1 MDPSENETSAESQI
15 KEKNKEKIS
24 NNINATNDEDAEDNY
39 KIVIDSDQIQAIAG
53 QATVDLDEYAASR

>member
-1 MDPSENETSAESQI
+1 MEPSENETSSESQI
-15 KEKNKEKIS
+15 KVENKEKIS
-24 NNINATNDEDAEDNY
+24 NNINATNDEDAEDN